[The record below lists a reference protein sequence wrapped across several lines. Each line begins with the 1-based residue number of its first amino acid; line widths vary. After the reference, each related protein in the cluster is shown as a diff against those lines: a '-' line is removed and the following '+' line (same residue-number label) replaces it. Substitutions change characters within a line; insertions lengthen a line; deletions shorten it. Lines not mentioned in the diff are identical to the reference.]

1 LAGAGLD
8 VAEAEPI
15 PADDPLWDMP
25 NVIVSPH
32 IAGGGSTGY
41 PMHKK
46 LFADNL
52 QRFRSGKP
60 LLNQC
65 AIATA
70 TGAEAQSRSR

>member
-8 VAEAEPI
+8 VAEVEPM

-41 PMHKK
+41 PMHSK
-46 LFADNL
+46 LFAENL

-65 AIATA
+65 RIATEPD
-70 TGAEAQSRSR
+70 GSIG